1 MLIKNPR
8 LVFVPKYN
16 GSLVY
21 NADIEWKNGAIPA
34 REVMKFRPKAQAS
47 RTSPSV
53 YSGIWIVII
62 ELTASILS
70 WTSPKISETQVKV
83 AAEVLLSCIVSK
95 TAGIACFWEL
105 PAQFIKTASS
115 IDIICV
121 PFQCRHS
128 KLKTFVFIWLF
139 YRTFIYINF
148 FNDI

>member
-1 MLIKNPR
+1 MRFAHARDSIVKLCLVSCSKWLQTRSLTRNMLIKNPR

-70 WTSPKISETQVKV
+70 
-83 AAEVLLSCIVSK
+83 
-95 TAGIACFWEL
+95 
-105 PAQFIKTASS
+105 
-115 IDIICV
+115 
-121 PFQCRHS
+121 
-128 KLKTFVFIWLF
+128 
-139 YRTFIYINF
+139 
-148 FNDI
+148 